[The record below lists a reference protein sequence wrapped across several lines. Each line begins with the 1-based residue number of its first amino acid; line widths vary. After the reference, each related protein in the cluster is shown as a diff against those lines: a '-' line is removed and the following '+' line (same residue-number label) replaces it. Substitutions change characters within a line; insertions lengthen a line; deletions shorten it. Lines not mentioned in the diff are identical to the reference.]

1 MAPRTTVLGA
11 IWHSMS
17 VNAPHA
23 QTASWA
29 ADRLR
34 QDITRG
40 RLLPGVK
47 LAEQQLATQ
56 LEVSRNTLREAFTTL
71 AAEGMVERFPNRG
84 VFVKRPTAADIREIY
99 RVRRMVEPA
108 AVLWGEVPDDALER
122 MGAIVTEAARAR
134 AAGEVPAMAAANE
147 ALHREVVGLTQS
159 ATLLEAME
167 RVMLQTRLVF
177 FTMVSVPDFHTHYV
191 DGNVNLVRRL
201 RAGERAEAAQEL
213 RAYLDAAE
221 AELLGHLGR

>member
-1 MAPRTTVLGA
+1 MGPRTSVLGP

-17 VNAPHA
+17 VIAPQA
-23 QTASWA
+23 QTASWVA
-29 ADRLR
+29 ERLR
-34 QDITRG
+34 EDISRG

-56 LEVSRNTLREAFTTL
+56 LQVSRNTLREAFTTL
-71 AAEGMVERFPNRG
+71 DGEGMVERFPNRG

-108 AVLWGEVPDDALER
+108 AVLWGEVPDDALDR

-134 AAGEVPAMAAANE
+134 AAGQVPAMAAANE

-177 FTMVSVPDFHTHYV
+177 FTMASVPDFHTHYV
-191 DGNVNLVRRL
+191 DGNLNLVRRL

-213 RAYLDAAE
+213 RAYLETAE
-221 AELLGHLGR
+221 AELLGHLGD